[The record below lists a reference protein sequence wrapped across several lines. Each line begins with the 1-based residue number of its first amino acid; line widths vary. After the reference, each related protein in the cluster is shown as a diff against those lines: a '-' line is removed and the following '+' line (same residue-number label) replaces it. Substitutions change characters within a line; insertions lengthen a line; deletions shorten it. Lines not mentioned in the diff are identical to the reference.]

1 MSCACGQGLAE
12 QVKQLLALQAQ
23 LTARLTDLEARLE
36 RAERERDEYRKLHM
50 LAREENERLK
60 HGLIGQKAQRPP
72 ADDRQLTLDIMGLL
86 LGDQEKDGSHEER
99 HAVVPQHTRRKAV
112 RKPLPEHL
120 ERVSFELIPEEVERD
135 GRDAFDV
142 IGVDRREVLE
152 RRPASLV
159 VVETIRPKFVRKADK
174 AALSTEVLSVA
185 PAELPIEKG
194 MAGPGLL
201 ADTVVK
207 RWQDHLPLH
216 RQEAIYARDG
226 IELNRSTICT
236 WHGDLAQL
244 VKPLVEAMRLDALL
258 QPYLCVDAT
267 GVLVQHPERCKRG
280 HFWVMVAPRRHVL
293 YEFSMNHDGKAVDDF
308 LGNFK
313 GYLVADAHVVYDHV
327 FGDGKAIEVG
337 CWCHLRKYVLDAY
350 AVDPDVVREGLAC
363 IQALFMIERDI
374 KHAPSSLRSRERDH
388 RSRPLVE
395 QFFKWCKAQKETAL
409 DGSPLHAA
417 TRYATNQRAA
427 LERFLEDQRLPL
439 HNNISEL
446 NLRRQAV
453 GRKAWLFVGSED
465 GGHVNTRFVSL
476 LASCAMHKIEPW
488 AYLRDLFCLLPNWP
502 INRVLELAPVN
513 WRDTLTQPEVQQK
526 LDANLYRRVTLMHP
540 LRAVA

>member
-12 QVKQLLALQAQ
+12 QGEQLQGLNVQ
-23 LTARLTDLEARLE
+23 LTERVSELEARLE

-60 HGLIGQKAQRPP
+60 RGLIGQKAQRPP

-86 LGDQEKDGSHEER
+86 LGDQEKEASREEK

-120 ERVSFELIPEEVERD
+120 ERVSFELVPEEVERD
-135 GRDAFDV
+135 GRDAFEV

-174 AALSTEVLSVA
+174 AALSTAVLVA
-185 PAELPIEKG
+185 EPAELPIEKG

-207 RWQDHLPLH
+207 RWQDHLPLN

-236 WHGDLAQL
+236 WHGELSRL
-244 VKPLVEAMRLDALL
+244 VDPLVEAMRIDALL

-293 YEFSMNHDGKAVDDF
+293 YEFSLHHDSKAVDDL

-313 GYLVADAHVVYDHV
+313 GYLVADAHVVYDHI
-327 FGDGKAIEVG
+327 FGDGRAIEVG
-337 CWCHLRKYVLDAY
+337 CWCHLRKYVLEAY
-350 AVDPDVVREGLAC
+350 SVDPDVVRAGLAC
-363 IQALFMIERDI
+363 IQALFEIERDI
-374 KHAPSSLRSRERDH
+374 KHAPASLRSSERDR
-388 RSRPLVE
+388 RSRPLVAK
-395 QFFKWCKAQKETAL
+395 FFKWCEDQTETAL
-409 DGSPLHAA
+409 DGSPLRAA

-513 WRDTLTQPEVQQK
+513 WRETLAQSEVQQK
-526 LDANLYRRVTLMHP
+526 LDANLYRRVTLMQP